1 MTPYHTTEAFPK
13 LEIRIKQ
20 KNLINAWIIK
30 GIMKP
35 SKQKQKL
42 YDKFLK
48 FRTNENEL
56 VYKAYKN
63 LFETIRKNK
72 KEPITP
78 N

>member
-1 MTPYHTTEAFPK
+1 
-13 LEIRIKQ
+13 
-20 KNLINAWIIK
+20 
-30 GIMKP
+30 MKP

-63 LFETIRKNK
+63 LFETIRKNQ

-78 N
+78 NYLQNIKMI